1 MKLLLFVSLFVF
13 IFQLTVFTQEKTS
26 KVDTDYT
33 KLYKSVLNEYGF
45 DQVLV
50 NGILYEDLYSRKIGH
65 QFLLDDQF
73 YKGNLKLNG
82 KLYKDIEMKYD
93 IYDQQLVINLK
104 HNNSIACV
112 VPTIDFVSG
121 FSFGGKSFSKFNFAE
136 EPGFYQVVFE
146 SEKMKCL
153 YYWFKEK
160 HDSNKINY
168 SGFNEFSEGEK
179 KNYLLLN
186 GALNKYKNNGSFT
199 DLFPN
204 KIRSQIRKYI
214 KSNHLDVAQS
224 SDESILK
231 LLTYCNSLL

>member
-1 MKLLLFVSLFVF
+1 MKLLFFVSLFVF
-13 IFQLTVFTQEKTS
+13 ILYFSDFAQEKTYEANI
-26 KVDTDYT
+26 DYA

-50 NGILYEDLYSRKIGH
+50 NGILYEDLYWRRVGH

-93 IYDQQLVINLK
+93 IYDQQLIINVK
-104 HNNSIACV
+104 QNNSIASV
-112 VPTIDFVSG
+112 VPSIDFVSN
-121 FSFGGKSFSKFNFAE
+121 FSFGGKSFSKYSFSDV
-136 EPGFYQVVFE
+136 PGYYQVVFE

-153 YYWFKEK
+153 YFWFKEK

-168 SGFNEFSEGEK
+168 SGFNEFTESEK
-179 KNYLLLN
+179 KNYLILN
-186 GALNKYKNNGSFT
+186 GALKKYKNNGSFT
-199 DLFPN
+199 DLFSN
-204 KIRSQIRKYI
+204 KIRAQIRKYI
-214 KSNHLDVAQS
+214 RSNNLDVAKS
-224 SDESILK
+224 SDESIMK